1 MSTGRELAVIEPA
14 TGELVHEYVAPQPM
28 TFAEVVDRLATDEA
42 LEQQQKLMT
51 AYDRACRAL
60 ISENDIQREGRR
72 EFKKKSA
79 WRKLARAFAIS
90 TQIVRTERWWD
101 EDPNGARHF
110 VARVIVRGVAPWGQ
124 SVEAVGLCSTRET
137 RFRSNAQRAKADH
150 DCEATAATRATN
162 RAISDLIAAGE
173 VSAEEV
179 EAEPNGDPMTAEQ
192 RRRLEELAQDDALT
206 EAQRE
211 RLAVWLESDD
221 ITEAAAADAIR
232 KAEKLAGRT
241 RKTDDGED

>member
-1 MSTGRELAVIEPA
+1 DGEGAHAAPAVARTRRATRAGGRGRGTGDDARAQAKDARVVCGGPCERAPAARATEDTGATDVVAVGADTGRCSVVSREGERMSTGRELAVIEPA

-42 LEQQQKLMT
+42 LEQQRQLMT

-90 TQIVRTERWWD
+90 TQIVRIERWWD

-137 RFRSNAQRAKADH
+137 RFRSNA
-150 DCEATAATRATN
+150 
-162 RAISDLIAAGE
+162 
-173 VSAEEV
+173 
-179 EAEPNGDPMTAEQ
+179 
-192 RRRLEELAQDDALT
+192 
-206 EAQRE
+206 
-211 RLAVWLESDD
+211 
-221 ITEAAAADAIR
+221 
-232 KAEKLAGRT
+232 
-241 RKTDDGED
+241 